1 MLRDTLKTLLAAY
14 GPSGNEHTVAETVK
28 GLIASHVDSMR
39 VDAMGNLIVEKLGT
53 DENGKRIM
61 FSAHMDHIGFVVTDI
76 DENGFLRVHNVGGV
90 NPVISNARHVVFENG
105 VEGVIYCQPLKG
117 ENPAMK
123 YLFIDIG
130 AEDRADAER
139 SVQVGDMAV
148 YAPDFFEL
156 GENRVASPAMD
167 DRCACAL
174 LCEMLMYLD
183 ETPNTVVAVFSTQE
197 EVGCRGAMTA
207 AYSVRP
213 DMGVALDVTAW
224 GDTPEVKLPAVKL
237 GKGPAVKFIDSS
249 MIATPAV
256 RDLML
261 RAAEERGTPLH
272 QVILESDLG
281 ESQLS
286 EEASRSQMDR
296 LWQAM
301 KRSGDS
307 YRPEERSLSGLSG
320 GDGEKVRA
328 AAEAGKLIGGTY
340 LNEVL

>member
-156 GENRVASPAMD
+156 GENRVLPPPWTIAAPAPC
-167 DRCACAL
+167 CAKC
-174 LCEMLMYLD
+174 
-183 ETPNTVVAVFSTQE
+183 
-197 EVGCRGAMTA
+197 
-207 AYSVRP
+207 
-213 DMGVALDVTAW
+213 
-224 GDTPEVKLPAVKL
+224 
-237 GKGPAVKFIDSS
+237 
-249 MIATPAV
+249 
-256 RDLML
+256 
-261 RAAEERGTPLH
+261 
-272 QVILESDLG
+272 
-281 ESQLS
+281 
-286 EEASRSQMDR
+286 
-296 LWQAM
+296 
-301 KRSGDS
+301 
-307 YRPEERSLSGLSG
+307 
-320 GDGEKVRA
+320 
-328 AAEAGKLIGGTY
+328 
-340 LNEVL
+340 

>member
-14 GPSGNEHTVAETVK
+14 GPSGNEHTV
-28 GLIASHVDSMR
+28 GQR
-39 VDAMGNLIVEKLGT
+39 
-53 DENGKRIM
+53 
-61 FSAHMDHIGFVVTDI
+61 
-76 DENGFLRVHNVGGV
+76 
-90 NPVISNARHVVFENG
+90 VVFENG

-207 AYSVRP
+207 AYSAGVPTGTLSIPCRYVHSP
-213 DMGVALDVTAW
+213 AEVIDMRDMEGAL
-224 GDTPEVKLPAVKL
+224 KLLLKL
-237 GKGPAVKFIDSS
+237 VE
-249 MIATPAV
+249 IA
-256 RDLML
+256 
-261 RAAEERGTPLH
+261 
-272 QVILESDLG
+272 
-281 ESQLS
+281 
-286 EEASRSQMDR
+286 
-296 LWQAM
+296 
-301 KRSGDS
+301 
-307 YRPEERSLSGLSG
+307 
-320 GDGEKVRA
+320 
-328 AAEAGKLIGGTY
+328 
-340 LNEVL
+340 

>member
-1 MLRDTLKTLLAAY
+1 
-14 GPSGNEHTVAETVK
+14 
-28 GLIASHVDSMR
+28 
-39 VDAMGNLIVEKLGT
+39 
-53 DENGKRIM
+53 
-61 FSAHMDHIGFVVTDI
+61 
-76 DENGFLRVHNVGGV
+76 
-90 NPVISNARHVVFENG
+90 
-105 VEGVIYCQPLKG
+105 
-117 ENPAMK
+117 
-123 YLFIDIG
+123 
-130 AEDRADAER
+130 
-139 SVQVGDMAV
+139 MAV

-261 RAAEERGTPLH
+261 RAAEEAGVAAQREVLPFGGTDGQLHPALPRGRAYRHPVHPLPLCPLPCRGH
-272 QVILESDLG
+272 RYARYG
-281 ESQLS
+281 
-286 EEASRSQMDR
+286 RR
-296 LWQAM
+296 TQA
-301 KRSGDS
+301 
-307 YRPEERSLSGLSG
+307 P
-320 GDGEKVRA
+320 
-328 AAEAGKLIGGTY
+328 AEAG
-340 LNEVL
+340 